1 MGQKAMA
8 DSVMP
13 AKKIA
18 ERIQSVIVMWPKI
31 VVFRRELAG
40 ADNGSVGEGSH
51 ALFVHAGQQVLDKG
65 RQIAIG

>member
-13 AKKIA
+13 VKKIA
-18 ERIQSVIVMWPKI
+18 ERIQSVIVMWPKT
-31 VVFRRELAG
+31 VEFRRELAG

-51 ALFVHAGQQVLDKG
+51 ALFVHAGQQVSTKG
-65 RQIAIG
+65 AKLL